1 MQLPICTFDAKTGI
15 LCQKCE
21 IKLKSNQITK
31 SDIDAS
37 MKLSKLLDKIPE
49 LAKTIF
55 IHGMD
60 VGGDMVLVM
69 GKGGHDILRKNH
81 SLFNKLEDE
90 MKSNLWIVDGETS
103 NRQVLED
110 IFFPVKI
117 LTVNVVWLPDGS
129 KLTKVIVLGRKTK
142 RFPLNL
148 DKAKN
153 VVKAV
158 RGIDLIVEFERT

>member
-1 MQLPICTFDAKTGI
+1 
-15 LCQKCE
+15 
-21 IKLKSNQITK
+21 
-31 SDIDAS
+31 
-37 MKLSKLLDKIPE
+37 
-49 LAKTIF
+49 
-55 IHGMD
+55 
-60 VGGDMVLVM
+60 MVLVM

>member
-1 MQLPICTFDAKTGI
+1 
-15 LCQKCE
+15 
-21 IKLKSNQITK
+21 
-31 SDIDAS
+31 

-55 IHGMD
+55 IHGID
-60 VGGDMVLVM
+60 VGGDRVLVM
-69 GKGGHDILRKNH
+69 GNGGHDILRKNH

-117 LTVNVVWLPDGS
+117 LTVNVIWLPDGN
-129 KLTKVIVLGRKTK
+129 KLMKAIVPGRKTK

-148 DKAKN
+148 DKVKN